1 MADFEGE
8 EGEEVRTSSET
19 VAQRGK
25 GSGNREEEREIEGGR
40 STYRVRERESE

>member
-8 EGEEVRTSSET
+8 EGEGVRANSET

-25 GSGNREEEREIEGGR
+25 GSGNRGEEREIEGGR
-40 STYRVRERESE
+40 STYRERERE